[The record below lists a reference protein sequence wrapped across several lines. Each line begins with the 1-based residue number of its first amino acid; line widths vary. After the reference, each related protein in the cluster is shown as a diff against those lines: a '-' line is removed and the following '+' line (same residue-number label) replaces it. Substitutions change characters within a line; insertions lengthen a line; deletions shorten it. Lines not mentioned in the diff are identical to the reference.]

1 MSNLSVSKVY
11 QLGLMTAAYIVGEL
25 THFLINTTSKAQ
37 VRDREETLNHN
48 WAPTLLHQ
56 AREIGYG
63 EKSCFTN
70 DSVTQTTPGVNCTD
84 IEEEEICGAQESC
97 YWHYNGLGIEYQ
109 VI

>member
-37 VRDREETLNHN
+37 VRDRGDFKSQLSPNI
-48 WAPTLLHQ
+48 AFDQ